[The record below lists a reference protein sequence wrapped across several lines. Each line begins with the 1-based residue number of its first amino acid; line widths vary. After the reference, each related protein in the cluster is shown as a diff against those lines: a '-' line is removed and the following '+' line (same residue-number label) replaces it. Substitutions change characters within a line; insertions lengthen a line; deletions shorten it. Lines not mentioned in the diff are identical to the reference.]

1 MPRKKEPS
9 RRPSENIECG
19 PFIAC
24 VDRDPETDKPLSVFF
39 LYRGKSGT
47 ELDEHL
53 DKMGRELSR
62 VIQKR

>member
-1 MPRKKEPS
+1 MARKKEPNL
-9 RRPSENIECG
+9 RPSENIECG

-24 VDRDPETDKPLSVFF
+24 IDRHPDTGTPLSIFF

-47 ELDEHL
+47 DLDQHL

-62 VIQKR
+62 VLQKR